1 MNYGIQQRQRLRLYR
16 PLFCCET
23 SQEVGKWYNEL
34 ILDPADVLCRRE
46 QSAIPPIVCSQA
58 GGIGE
63 VEITQQVSA
72 RFQLAVPSAV
82 CAVSEK
88 KSDKRAED
96 RKVRRL

>member
-1 MNYGIQQRQRLRLYR
+1 M
-16 PLFCCET
+16 
-23 SQEVGKWYNEL
+23 GKWYNEL

-82 CAVSEK
+82 CAVSKKKVTDRQKIEK
-88 KSDKRAED
+88 CVDYNKHLTLIVGSSTVVLD
-96 RKVRRL
+96 L